1 MISSRWLEKRKPYW
15 NRLEELLRQSHGGMR
30 TLSRGELREMG
41 LLYRQIAAD
50 LSAVRQDRASR
61 NIAEALNQL
70 LARAHTALYFGRSSR
85 LTSIFAW
92 FAQEYPRVFRRTLS
106 WTLAAALLFL
116 AFGIAGML
124 VTLIDPR
131 LPLRLLGPGMV
142 ATIQQH
148 KMWTESVVSMKPL
161 ASSEI
166 LTNNLTV
173 SLSTFAMGITA
184 GIGTVYLL
192 AFNGLLMGVVGTA
205 CWQNRMILSLWSFV
219 APHGVLEI
227 PAIFIAGGAG
237 LLLARGLLFPGW
249 LPRREALRR
258 SAGEAG
264 RLMLGIFP
272 LLIVA
277 GMTEG
282 FFSPTHVHPW
292 LKFIWATVMFS
303 AMVAWL
309 TLGGRHRQMGNV

>member
-1 MISSRWLEKRKPYW
+1 MISSRWLEQRKPYW
-15 NRLEELLRQSHGGMR
+15 NRLEELLRHSRGGLR
-30 TLSRGELREMG
+30 SLSRGELREMG

-50 LSAVRQDRASR
+50 LAAVRQDRASR

-85 LTSIFAW
+85 LTSLVAW
-92 FAQEYPRVFRRTLS
+92 FVQEYPRVFRRKLS

-124 VTLIDPR
+124 VTMIDPR
-131 LPLRLLGPGMV
+131 LPLRMLGPGMI

-148 KMWTESVVSMKPL
+148 KMWTESVVAMKPL

-166 LTNNLTV
+166 MTNNLTV
-173 SLSTFAMGITA
+173 SLMTFAMGITG

-192 AFNGLLMGVVGTA
+192 VFNGLLMGVVGTA
-205 CWQNRMILSLWSFV
+205 CWQNQMSLSLWSFV
-219 APHGVLEI
+219 APHGVLEL

-258 SAGEAG
+258 SAAEAG

-272 LLIVA
+272 LLTVA
-277 GMTEG
+277 GLTEG
-282 FFSPTHVHPW
+282 FFSPTHVHPG
-292 LKFIWATVMFS
+292 LKFLWAAVMFS
-303 AMVAWL
+303 ALVAWL
-309 TLGGRHRQMGNV
+309 ALGGRRNKATPA

>member
-1 MISSRWLEKRKPYW
+1 MISSRWLEQRKPYW
-15 NRLEELLRQSHGGMR
+15 NRLEELLRHSRGGLR
-30 TLSRGELREMG
+30 SLSRGELREMG

-50 LSAVRQDRASR
+50 LAAVRQDRASR
-61 NIAEALNQL
+61 NIADALNQL

-85 LTSIFAW
+85 LTSLVAW
-92 FAQEYPRVFRRTLS
+92 FVQEYPRVFRRTLV
-106 WTLAAALLFL
+106 WPLAAALLFL

-124 VTLIDPR
+124 VTMIDPR
-131 LPLRLLGPGMV
+131 LPMSLLGPGMI

-148 KMWTESVVSMKPL
+148 RMWTESVVAMKPL

-166 LTNNLTV
+166 MTNNLTV
-173 SLSTFAMGITA
+173 SLSTFAMGITG

-192 AFNGLLMGVVGTA
+192 AFNGLMMGVVGTA
-205 CWQNRMILSLWSFV
+205 CWQNQMSLSLWSFV

-258 SAGEAG
+258 AAAEAG

-272 LLIVA
+272 LLTVA
-277 GMTEG
+277 GLTEG
-282 FFSPTHVHPW
+282 FFSPTHVHPG
-292 LKFIWATVMFS
+292 LKFLWAAVMFS
-303 AMVAWL
+303 ALAAWL
-309 TLGGRHRQMGNV
+309 TLGGRRNKATQG

>member
-15 NRLEELLRQSHGGMR
+15 NRLEELLRQSSGGMGS
-30 TLSRGELREMG
+30 LSRSELREMG

-70 LARAHTALYFGRSSR
+70 LARAHTALYFGRPSR

-92 FAQEYPRVFRRTLS
+92 FAQEYPRIVRRTLS
-106 WTLAAALLFL
+106 WTLGAALLFL

-131 LPLRLLGPGMV
+131 LPLRLLGPGMI

-205 CWQNRMILSLWSFV
+205 CWQNQMSLSLWSFV

-227 PAIFIAGGAG
+227 PAILIAGGAG
-237 LLLARGLLFPGW
+237 LLMARGLLFPGW

-292 LKFIWATVMFS
+292 LKFLWAAVMFS
-303 AMVAWL
+303 AMVSWL
-309 TLGGRHRQMGNV
+309 TLGGRRRPIDRV

>member
-15 NRLEELLRQSHGGMR
+15 NRLEELLRQSGGGMR
-30 TLSRGELREMG
+30 SLSRGELREMG

-70 LARAHTALYFGRSSR
+70 LARAHTALYFGRQSR
-85 LTSIFAW
+85 LTSILAF
-92 FAQEYPRVFRRTLS
+92 FVQDYPRIFRRTLS
-106 WTLAAALLFL
+106 WTVAALLLFL
-116 AFGIAGML
+116 AFGVAGAL

-131 LPLRLLGPGMV
+131 LPLRMLGPGMI

-148 KMWTESVVSMKPL
+148 KMWTESVVAMKPL

-166 LTNNLTV
+166 MTNNITV
-173 SLSTFAMGITA
+173 SLMTFAMGITG

-192 AFNGLLMGVVGTA
+192 VFNGLLMGVVGMA
-205 CWQNRMILSLWSFV
+205 CWQNQMSLSLWSFV
-219 APHGVLEI
+219 APHGVLEL

-258 SAGEAG
+258 SAAESG

-277 GMTEG
+277 GLTEG

-292 LKFIWATVMFS
+292 LKFLWAAVMFS
-303 AMVAWL
+303 ALVAWL
-309 TLGGRHRQMGNV
+309 GLGGKREMAKQA